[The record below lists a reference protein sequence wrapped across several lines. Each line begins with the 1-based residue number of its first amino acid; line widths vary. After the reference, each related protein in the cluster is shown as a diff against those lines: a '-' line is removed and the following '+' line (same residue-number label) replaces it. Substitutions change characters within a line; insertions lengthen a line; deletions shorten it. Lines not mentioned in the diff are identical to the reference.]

1 MTDGTAASGSEDQ
14 HGRRTWLPIAVA
26 GALVAA
32 VIGVVAIRSDPLT
45 CAKRVDA
52 KSPLLSVDGMAAQP
66 DQRLDTLAA
75 AVNGWADP
83 FGPVRAGVGYDYDQW
98 LHLYGLSDGLLAL
111 TKDNA
116 RMSLVDDASLEARWS
131 LVPATKRTAWDA
143 SDDDFLLLDLT
154 KDSPTRVGSFDL
166 ASGKESWCLEVP
178 AAHADGEPVATTYL
192 DGGSGKGDV
201 LVALPKD
208 AGLLVT
214 RLRGKDG
221 QVVWSKTLTG
231 VGRGDYLGPLDQDTF
246 VLGGVEEYRLAT
258 PDPKGRGG
266 AVIRA
271 FAQKD
276 GAREWTWD
284 ADPGTAA
291 HVVGVHDGHTLVVT
305 ATAGRSALLALDDE
319 GGEVWRIRPA
329 GDAVESTLRGDV
341 VLMRT
346 KTGLDAYDAAT
357 GKPRW
362 HTDVPTDR
370 TYFPYGFT
378 LSQMPSLDATHVL
391 MPTTTALRVL
401 DVTTGKSA
409 PYPLPTDGIST
420 TYWPYQLAVTPKLL
434 GVVTNTGGVVADRI
448 PATAG

>member
-1 MTDGTAASGSEDQ
+1 VTEETAGD
-14 HGRRTWLPIAVA
+14 GRRTWLPIAVA

-32 VIGVVAIRSDPLT
+32 VVGVVAIRADPLA
-45 CAKRVDA
+45 CAKQVDA

-66 DQRLDTLAA
+66 DQRLDTLAS

-98 LHLYGLSDGLLAL
+98 LHLYGLADGLLTL

-116 RMSLVDDASLEARWS
+116 RMSLVDDTSLKARWS
-131 LVPATKRTAWDA
+131 LVPETKRTAWDA
-143 SDDDFLLLDLT
+143 SADDFLLLDLA

-178 AAHADGEPVATTYL
+178 ARHRDGQPVATTYL
-192 DGGSGKGDV
+192 DAGSGKGDV

-208 AGLLVT
+208 QSMLVT

-221 QVVWSKTLTG
+221 KVVWSRTPTG
-231 VGRGDYLGPLDQDTF
+231 VGRADYLGPLDQGTF

-258 PDPKGRGG
+258 PDPKSRGG

-276 GAREWTWD
+276 GVQEWTWG
-284 ADPGTAA
+284 ADPRTAA
-291 HVVGVHDGHTLVVT
+291 HVVGVHDGRTLVVT
-305 ATAGRSALLALDDE
+305 ATPGRSTLLSLDDE
-319 GGEVWRIRPA
+319 GGEAWRIRPA
-329 GDAVESTLRGDV
+329 GDAIESTLRGDV

-346 KTGLDAYDAAT
+346 KSSLDAYDAAT

-362 HTDVPTDR
+362 HTAIPTGR
-370 TYFPYGFT
+370 TYIPYGFA

-401 DVTTGKSA
+401 DVTTGVSA

-420 TYWPYQLAVTPKLL
+420 TYWPYQLAVTPKVL
-434 GVVTNTGGVVADRI
+434 GVVTNTGGVVADRTS
-448 PATAG
+448 ATAG